1 MIHKNIILM
10 LAVVALVFATPG
22 YAAGDKVE
30 TYVLSNDGKP
40 VTSTYDGC
48 VRTTRKDS
56 TDKREECG
64 YEKPK
69 PKAETM
75 KIEMVETPT
84 AASVTLQKDQ
94 KVVIAASILFP
105 FDSAELSNDG
115 KAIILER
122 IMALGHPENSAEIS
136 VVGHTCSMGP
146 EDYNQKLSERR
157 AETVA
162 NFIEQ
167 MKKSPDANVEY
178 SGVGESDPVDTND
191 TKEGRMNNRRVVITV
206 VGKTMK

>member
-1 MIHKNIILM
+1 MIYKKIILM
-10 LAVVALVFATPG
+10 LAMAALAFVAPAFA
-22 YAAGDKVE
+22 AEDKVE
-30 TYVLSNDGKP
+30 TYVISSDGKP

-48 VRTTRKDS
+48 VRTARKDS

-69 PKAETM
+69 PIM
-75 KIEMVETPT
+75 VEMVKTPT
-84 AASVTLQKDQ
+84 AASVTVQKEQ

-122 IMALGHPENSAEIS
+122 IAALGHPENSAEIS

-146 EDYNQKLSERR
+146 EDYNQKLSLRR
-157 AETVA
+157 AESVA
-162 NFIEQ
+162 GFIEQ
-167 MKKSPDANVEY
+167 MKKAPDANVEY
-178 SGVGESDPVDTND
+178 TGVGESDPVDTND

-206 VGKTMK
+206 VGKTMR

>member
-1 MIHKNIILM
+1 MIHKKIIFL
-10 LAVVALVFATPG
+10 LALAALAFAAPG
-22 YAAGDKVE
+22 YAAEDKVE

-48 VRTTRKDS
+48 VRTTRKES

-64 YEKPK
+64 YEMPK
-69 PKAETM
+69 PKTI
-75 KIEMVETPT
+75 KVEMVETPT
-84 AASVTLQKDQ
+84 AASVTIQQEQ

-105 FDSAELSNDG
+105 FDSAELSDDG

-136 VVGHTCSMGP
+136 VVGHTCNMGP
-146 EDYNQKLSERR
+146 EDYNQKLSVRR

-167 MKKSPDANVEY
+167 MKQSPDSNVEY
-178 SGVGESDPVDTND
+178 TGVGESDPVDTND

-206 VGKTMK
+206 VGKTMR